1 MSSTFDSLVAKIRS
15 ISEACCENQ
24 MYVWPGFDPLDPN
37 PKSFLK
43 NRGIKFDGNLF
54 IRYLV
59 KQTFSPLSED
69 QLDQQERSLGV
80 RLPVEYK
87 QLLQHFGPVHLPG
100 KAKIIIKSPEEA
112 IKATRA
118 AWSYEGTPL
127 FVLAISSFNERSDGN
142 SIGFIRSG
150 DRFQAEIYEFDHELY
165 RPGDNPGLWTRKV
178 GESLADFLLE
188 YLNQ

>member
-15 ISEACCENQ
+15 IGEAYCENQ
-24 MYVWPGFDPLDPN
+24 MYVWPGFDPLDPK
-37 PKSFLK
+37 PRSFFK
-43 NRGIKFDGNLF
+43 NRGIKFDGDLF

-69 QLDQQERSLGV
+69 QLDLQEHSLGV
-80 RLPVEYK
+80 ILPVDYK

-100 KAKIIIKSPEEA
+100 KANIIIKSPEEA
-112 IKATRA
+112 IKTTLAT
-118 AWSYEGTPL
+118 WCYEGTPL
-127 FVLAISSFNERSDGN
+127 SVLAISSYNQTSDGN

-150 DRFQAEIYEFDHELY
+150 DRFQPEIYEFDHELY
-165 RPGDNPGLWTRKV
+165 RHGDNPGLWTRKV